1 MVAAGFL
8 RAACRACLN
17 FLIVPDGVEGIASC
31 AIRRSGMYCSAVFG
45 SFRICTSRGGA
56 MACPG
61 LGATTAQT
69 LAQALV
75 GVGHDGGHG
84 VGRVAAEQRFD
95 LDHRNVVAAAD
106 DHVLAVADGA
116 QMATKPVPGLEHHS
130 SFSPGRR

>member
-1 MVAAGFL
+1 MARL
-8 RAACRACLN
+8 SSRSKSRMLELLDRSRRWRAHRIAHDQALG
-17 FLIVPDGVEGIASC
+17 DGLLGNLL
-31 AIRRSGMYCSAVFG
+31 VFQNLHQSWWVNG
-45 SFRICTSRGGA
+45 L
-56 MACPG
+56 PG
-61 LGATTAQT
+61 LGTTTAQA

-116 QMATKPVPGLEHHS
+116 QMTTKPVPGLGHHR